1 MSAPIGLLVNPR
13 SGRDVRRVV
22 ASAGQS
28 TLEDK
33 ISIVRRVVF
42 GARSAGATQF
52 ITNGE
57 PHRIVERAT
66 DTIGRIAVATAD
78 VAVTGT
84 EADTTAALIAM
95 REAGCAVVVVLG
107 GDGTNRAVARG
118 WRDAP
123 VLPLSTGT
131 NNAFPYYAEP
141 TAAGQAVGLVASGA
155 VDLESV
161 SRRAKLISVDGVTE
175 DGGPEHDIALI
186 DAVAVDDPFVG
197 SLELFDP
204 DTMRLAVLTRAD
216 PAAVGFSSIGG
227 LVHPVT
233 EADDHGLV
241 IRFGNFGAVPTMNVH
256 APTAPGFHSTV
267 PVASIEVLAFDE
279 PVTLSVPTV
288 LAFDGERKR
297 RVHEGET
304 VTLRVR
310 RDGPRVLDVAAVMA
324 QAAATGHFVDHLQDL

>member
-42 GARSAGATQF
+42 GARSAGTTTF
-52 ITNGE
+52 ITNPE

-66 DTIGRIAVATAD
+66 DTIRDVSVAQTD
-78 VAVTGT
+78 VPVTGT
-84 EADTTAALIAM
+84 EADTTAAVIAM
-95 REAGCAVVVVLG
+95 RDAGCAVVVVLG
-107 GDGTNRAVARG
+107 GDGTNRAVAHG

-141 TAAGQAVGLVASGA
+141 TAAGQAMGLVASGA
-155 VDLESV
+155 VDIESV
-161 SRRAKLISVDGVTE
+161 SRRAKLISIDGVTQ

-186 DAVAVDDPFVG
+186 DAVAVDDPYVG

-204 DTMRLAVLTRAD
+204 ATMRIAVLTRAD

-241 IRFGNFGAVPTMNVH
+241 IRFGNFGAEPTMTVR
-256 APTAPGFHSTV
+256 APTAPGHHSRV
-267 PVASIEVLAFDE
+267 PVASIEPLAFGD
-279 PVTLSVPTV
+279 PVTLDVPTV

-297 RVHEGET
+297 RVHAGET
-304 VTLRVR
+304 VTIRVR
-310 RDGPRVLDVAAVMA
+310 RDGPRVVDVGAVMA
-324 QAAATGHFVDHLQDL
+324 QAAATLHFVEHPQDL